1 MPVLLQICIAIL
13 TVGMLVMVVASLRIM
28 SLFGLVARD
37 IHRTSL
43 AVRESAARLD
53 LIADEARTLMTSLD
67 SCVKPVL
74 RIANRFEGVGERVAE
89 LTTTLLE
96 ELEAPVFTV
105 AALARGVRAGT
116 QLLLG
121 NLVHRI
127 SHRYSPNHGG
137 SDHE

>member
-1 MPVLLQICIAIL
+1 MPVLLQICIVVL
-13 TVGMLVMVVASLRIM
+13 TVGMLVMMVASLRIM
-28 SLFGLVARD
+28 SLFGMVARD
-37 IHRTSL
+37 IHRSSL

-96 ELEAPVFTV
+96 EMEAPVFTV

-116 QLLLG
+116 QRLLG

-127 SHRYSPNHGG
+127 RHRYSPNHGG
-137 SDHE
+137 LDHE